1 MKMRKKHK
9 RIVFIGILT
18 LILTI
23 FLIVIYFSE
32 EKVYTSKE
40 YNSKNQLI
48 GINEYVIRNN
58 QTILHGKF
66 ERYNTKGTLIS
77 KGQFFNNETYGKCY
91 YYYDNGKLKSSYFRK
106 NSNINLECHY
116 YKDNGILEKYIMC
129 DDLGKTAFIIYF
141 DEKGVTNYKGHF
153 QIETYQYKFANK
165 TKFNISDEQY
175 LKVGDTL
182 NYSYMVANIPNSK
195 RNFRIEN
202 LGLDNTKIKRI
213 IKKIEPCQIDVKEVL
228 TKKGKNTIRSIVRYE
243 FNDTITPILID
254 TLSFDVIVN

>member
-1 MKMRKKHK
+1 MKKNHK

-18 LILTI
+18 IILSV
-23 FLIVIYFSE
+23 FLIVFYFSE

-48 GINEYVIRNN
+48 GINEYVMRNN
-58 QTILHGKF
+58 QTVLHGKF
-66 ERYNTKGTLIS
+66 ERYNNKGILIS
-77 KGQFFNNETYGKCY
+77 KGQFLNGQVFGKCY
-91 YYYDNGKLKSSYFRK
+91 YYFDNGNIQELHFRK
-106 NSNINLECHY
+106 NKDITLESTFY
-116 YKDNGILEKYIMC
+116 NQKGFVEKYIVY
-129 DDLGKTAFIIYF
+129 DYLGNYFLKIYF
-141 DEKGVTNYKGHF
+141 DEKGVTNYSGRFH
-153 QIETYQYKFANK
+153 IETFQYKFANK
-165 TKFNISDEQY
+165 AKFNISDEQY

-228 TKKGKNTIRSIVRYE
+228 TKKGKNTIRSIVQYE